1 MLVWQTDG
9 ERWADTRQQ
18 AGGQTHQ
25 RTGGQARVRPYVWSE
40 DEIWRRSGWQLSAEI
55 RVALEFAMAIGCALG
70 SSWLLLR
77 LGL

>member
-1 MLVWQTDG
+1 MLVWQSDG
-9 ERWADTRQQ
+9 EWWGDTRQQ
-18 AGGQTHQ
+18 AGGQARQ
-25 RTGGQARVRPYVWSE
+25 QTGGLARVSSYELRR
-40 DEIWRRSGWQLSAEI
+40 DEILRRSSWQLSKEM